1 MKANINGHW
10 ATVAGMRGKSA
21 YEQAVEAGFEG
32 SKEEFTKGLSNTV
45 EIPSKKGEAE
55 NSYVEGGYNG
65 EISIKNINLS
75 SRENSLTDFI
85 YDAKEDT
92 LNVGIVQY
100 VIDNRIP
107 VTTLIPEYDGDDTKV
122 INIVGF
128 KTVTCEEFNSA
139 DNTLRF
145 SGPLSNSDFTNIP
158 FSF

>member
-55 NSYVEGGYNG
+55 NSYVEGGYG
-65 EISIKNINLS
+65 GKISIKNINLS
-75 SRENSLTDFI
+75 SMENSSTD
-85 YDAKEDT
+85 YVYSVKGDT
-92 LNVGIVQY
+92 LNAEIVWY

-107 VTTLIPEYDGDDTKV
+107 VTTLIPEYDGKEEV

-128 KTVTCEEFNSA
+128 KTVTCEAFNSA

-145 SGPLSNSDFTNIP
+145 SGPLSNSDFVNIP

>member
-85 YDAKEDT
+85 YNAKEDT
-92 LNVGIVQY
+92 LNVVIVQY

-107 VTTLIPEYDGDDTKV
+107 VTTLIPEYDGEAKV

>member
-55 NSYVEGGYNG
+55 NSYVEGGYDG

-92 LNVGIVQY
+92 LNVAIVEY

-107 VTTLIPEYDGDDTKV
+107 VTTLIPEYDGKEEV

>member
-32 SKEEFTKGLSNTV
+32 SKEEFAKGLSNTV

-65 EISIKNINLS
+65 EISVKNINLS
-75 SRENSLTDFI
+75 SRENSLMDFI

-92 LNVGIVQY
+92 LNGVIVDY

-107 VTTLIPEYDGDDTKV
+107 ITTLIPEYDGEEKV

-128 KTVTCEEFNSA
+128 KTVICEEFNCA